1 MSSFF
6 EDVFSKYQCGFRKGY
21 SAPHCLLVMMEKW
34 KQIVD
39 YGGVFG
45 TLLTDFSDAFDCIP
59 HDLFIKKTRSI
70 RLNPVYD
77 YLPNRKQRV
86 KIDETFSCC
95 KDIEYGV
102 PQGSIL
108 GALLSNIHLCDL
120 FYFLEDLDIASYADD
135 TTIYTIK

>member
-45 TLLTDFSDAFDCIP
+45 TLLTDFSNAFDCIP
-59 HDLFIKKTRSI
+59 HELFIKK
-70 RLNPVYD
+70 L
-77 YLPNRKQRV
+77 
-86 KIDETFSCC
+86 EA
-95 KDIEYGV
+95 YG
-102 PQGSIL
+102 
-108 GALLSNIHLCDL
+108 
-120 FYFLEDLDIASYADD
+120 
-135 TTIYTIK
+135 